1 MLRAPHFI
9 GIVIVFWGG
18 SGAMADQAKPVPVT
32 PPLRV
37 GIIASVDPTFEKMG
51 PTEAW
56 AREAEDLPDELLGTD
71 ADGKAFRREV
81 VTGYVNIQSG
91 TDDDKPAALRWDVL
105 VLPPMWATH
114 LGSAVDQHAARVHR
128 YIKLGGGLVVYQP
141 NPAKVYDY
149 KGEISAPPRP
159 AQPGP
164 RAGTSG
170 APLPPKEY
178 DPDKHLP
185 DAFRVK
191 LLPHD
196 VVFRNSYVAHEAVR
210 IADPNHPITRG
221 LKPVHMPFPADR
233 MVRMDKAWTRL
244 AEGKTS
250 EAASL
255 AVATF
260 GKGRVVLI
268 SDNIA
273 GGSYSARPLT
283 VNARSL
289 LWASGAAD
297 ARVASI
303 DDRDVLVP
311 KTIQAG
317 QLDLETKLASDRP
330 IEPFQRVRV
339 RMRWGNKSHRTLDVP
354 RRDATVLG
362 VEIRPADAQE
372 TWTFK
377 PLQSYTKLPLGVVK
391 AGTSQDWVD
400 VDFWFTRNLMPA
412 DGGHMRMG
420 PGKYRFRLSIPELDL
435 TTDWMKLTVRAV
447 QASESVAAL
456 RKEVTGRGGRF
467 FLADATRDPPD
478 KQKDGSVRFPLGPN
492 LSTDIGRL
500 RLRAGDT
507 IYLAPGSYDGT
518 RLMVPEGVTIRGA
531 GAGLTVI
538 RLPGPGQ
545 IGAKSAWS
553 TGVVLADGACLKDLT
568 VYVAAAGSNR
578 GSGVSSAGKGVE
590 ASLERCYVLDASTG
604 VFATVHATKGAKIQ
618 LRRCVVVG
626 PVNDYALFARDDAE
640 ISLER
645 CTVFSRGFGLGL
657 MGRSTAT
664 IEGSI
669 IAGARPAIATDT
681 QSFSIARSL
690 VYCPSRAA
698 QDYKHRVLFTA
709 KKPYG
714 DLDAVLDDKTI
725 VQADPQFKLGTRLGE
740 WLVPKTGTAG
750 SKFGAHSGNQDD
762 WPGPFVRSRDK
773 LKGQPEPVGLPDV
786 SPYLKEG
793 KVTSKEWQGF
803 RGQSGT
809 VPVPEPVQLRPP
821 GGRDRPA
828 NRQGP

>member
-1 MLRAPHFI
+1 MVRAHHVI
-9 GIVIVFWGG
+9 GIVVLAWGG
-18 SGAMADQAKPVPVT
+18 SVVLAGEPERVTVT

-37 GIIASVDPTFEKMG
+37 GIIVSVDPAFEKMG
-51 PTEAW
+51 SSEAW
-56 AREAEDLPDELLGTD
+56 AKEAEGLPDELLGTGP
-71 ADGKAFRREV
+71 DGKTFRREV

-114 LGSAVDQHAARVHR
+114 LGSAVDQHAARMHR

-149 KGEISAPPRP
+149 KGEITAPPRP
-159 AQPGP
+159 AEPDP

-196 VVFRNSYVAHEAVR
+196 VVFRNSYVAHETVR
-210 IADPNHPITRG
+210 IAEPNHPITRG
-221 LKPVHMPFPADR
+221 LKPVHMPFPSDR
-233 MVRMDKAWTRL
+233 MIRLDKAWTRL

-260 GKGRVVLI
+260 GKGRIVLI

-273 GGSYSARPLT
+273 GGSYSAWPLT

-289 LWASGAAD
+289 LWASGAVD
-297 ARVASI
+297 ARVAAVEG
-303 DDRDVLVP
+303 RDVLVP
-311 KTIQAG
+311 KAIQAG
-317 QLDLETKLASDRP
+317 QLVLEAKLACPHP
-330 IEPFQRVRV
+330 IEPFQQVRV
-339 RMRWGNKSHRTLDVP
+339 RMRWVNKSDRALDVP
-354 RRDATVLG
+354 RRDVSVVG
-362 VEIRPADAQE
+362 VEMRPADTKE

-377 PLQSYTKLPLGVVK
+377 PLQRYTKLPLGVVK
-391 AGTSQDWVD
+391 AGTSQEWVD

-412 DGGHMRMG
+412 EGGQARMG
-420 PGKYRFRLSIPELDL
+420 PGEYHFRLSIPELAV
-435 TTDWMKLTVRAV
+435 TTDWMKLTIRTA
-447 QASESVAAL
+447 QLSESAAAV
-456 RKEVTGRGGRF
+456 RKKVTGRGGRF

-478 KQKDGSVRFPLGPN
+478 KQKDGSVRFPLGPH
-492 LSTDIGRL
+492 LSTDLGQLKL
-500 RLRAGDT
+500 RPGDT

-518 RLMVPEGVTIRGA
+518 RLIVPKGVSIRGA
-531 GAGLTVI
+531 GAGLSVI
-538 RLPGPGQ
+538 RLPGPGTQ
-545 IGAKSAWS
+545 FTWR
-553 TGVVLADGACLKDLT
+553 TGVSLADGACLKDLT
-568 VYVAAAGSNR
+568 VYVAVAGTNR
-578 GSGVSSAGKGVE
+578 GSAVSSSGKGVE
-590 ASLERCYVLDASTG
+590 ASLERCYVVDASPG
-604 VFATVHATKGAKIQ
+604 IFATVHAQKGAKIQ

-657 MGRSTAT
+657 MGCSTAS
-664 IEGSI
+664 IDGSI
-669 IAGARPAIATDT
+669 ITGARPAIATDT
-681 QSFSIARSL
+681 QNFTIARSL

-714 DLDAVLDDKTI
+714 DLDKVLDDKTI
-725 VQADPQFKLGTRLGE
+725 VQADPQFKLGPRLGE

-750 SKFGAHSGNQDD
+750 SKFGAHSGNQDE
-762 WPGPFVRSRDK
+762 WPGPFVRSREK
-773 LKGQPEPVGLPDV
+773 LKGHPEPVGLPDV

-793 KVTSKEWQGF
+793 KITGKEWQGF

-821 GGRDRPA
+821 GGSDRPA
-828 NRQGP
+828 CREGL